1 MLEKFIKTDVS
12 IIFELNEVVKIKEVA
27 EAYLG
32 PCQTSMIFILIKVFS
47 ENS

>member
-1 MLEKFIKTDVS
+1 MEKFIKTDVC
-12 IIFELNEVVKIKEVA
+12 IIFELNEVVKIIEIA

-32 PCQTSMIFILIKVFS
+32 PCQTSMIFILIEAFC